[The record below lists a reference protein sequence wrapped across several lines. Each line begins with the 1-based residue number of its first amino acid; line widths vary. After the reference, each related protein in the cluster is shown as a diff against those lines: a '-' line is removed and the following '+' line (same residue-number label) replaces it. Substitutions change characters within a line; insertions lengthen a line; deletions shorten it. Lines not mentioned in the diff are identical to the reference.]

1 MAKREDNL
9 AKNTLQ
15 FALGNFGSK
24 LLQIILVPFYT
35 RFMTDAQYGTVDL
48 LQAVVSLLLPVASL
62 TIYESVF
69 RYAME
74 KEYDKTAV
82 LSVGVVITAVS
93 AVVLCLGGS
102 VLSFVGPAT
111 YIWLVV
117 ANTIT
122 NSLRTLLSQY
132 TRAVGRMG
140 LFSLDNVLMTGMV
153 LVLNIGFIAL
163 LGMGITGYM
172 LGYTLANLF
181 SAVFLVVCLGK
192 QCHVRLRSIR
202 KGLVKEM
209 LLFSMPLIP
218 NSICWWVSSFLDRV
232 MIVSMVSTA
241 ANGLYAAAHKIPSLL
256 SVVMTIFFQAW
267 QVSANEEFKKK
278 DIAQF
283 YSKIF
288 DQMSACIF
296 VLASVLI
303 MLSRPINS
311 VFLGADYYDA
321 WQYMPPL
328 VLSTSF
334 FSFAQF
340 LGSVYTANKKTKMAF
355 VTNAIAVVVSVTLNA
370 VLIPLMGVLG
380 ACMANATSYLVL
392 WLVRVF
398 DTHKIVPIVYCTKQ
412 VVTASLILTAQTVLV
427 CMNMDQTLTY
437 CVCAVSTVALVV
449 LYWKNLLATAKFAL
463 GFAGRILRIGRR

>member
-1 MAKREDNL
+1 MAKREENL
-9 AKNTLQ
+9 AKNTLL

-48 LQAVVSLLLPVASL
+48 LQAVVSLLVPIASL

-74 KEYDKTAV
+74 KEYDKNAV
-82 LSVGVVITAVS
+82 LSVGVVVTIFSTIL
-93 AVVLCLGGS
+93 LCLGGCAA
-102 VLSFVGPAT
+102 SFLAPAGLV
-111 YIWLVV
+111 WLVI

-122 NSLRTLLSQY
+122 NSLRTLMSQY
-132 TRAVGRMG
+132 TRAIGRSG
-140 LFSLDNVLMTGMV
+140 LFALDNVLMTGLV
-153 LVLNIGFIAL
+153 LVLNIVFIAL

-172 LGYTLANLF
+172 LGYTLANLI
-181 SAVFLVVCLGK
+181 STIFLIGCLGGK
-192 QCHVRLRSIR
+192 CRVSLKCAQ
-202 KGLVKEM
+202 KGLLKEM
-209 LLFSMPLIP
+209 LMFSLPLIP
-218 NSICWWVSSFLDRV
+218 NAICWWVSSFLDRV

-267 QVSANEEFKKK
+267 QMSANEEFKKR

-303 MLSRPINS
+303 VLSRPINS
-311 VFLGADYYDA
+311 VFLGADYYAA
-321 WQYMPPL
+321 WQYMPLL

-334 FSFAQF
+334 FSFAQY
-340 LGSVYTANKKTKMAF
+340 LGSVYTANKKTQMAF

-370 VLIPLMGVLG
+370 VLIPWMGVLG
-380 ACMANATSYLVL
+380 ACTANATSYLVL
-392 WLVRVF
+392 WLVRVV
-398 DTHKIVPIVYCTKQ
+398 DTRRIVPIAYRTKQ
-412 VVTASLILTAQTVLV
+412 ILAACLIVTAQAILV
-427 CMNMDQTLTY
+427 CLDVDAALTY
-437 CVCAVSTVALVV
+437 GICAAGTVALVA
-449 LYWKNLLATAKFAL
+449 LFWKNLVATAQFGL
-463 GFAGRILRIGRR
+463 RFAGKILHIGGK